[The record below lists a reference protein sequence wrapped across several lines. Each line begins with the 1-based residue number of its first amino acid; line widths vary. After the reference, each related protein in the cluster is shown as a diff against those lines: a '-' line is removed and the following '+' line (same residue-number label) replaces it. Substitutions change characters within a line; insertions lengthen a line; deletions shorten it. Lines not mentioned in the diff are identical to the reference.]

1 MAKEKRTIRFKG
13 NVQGVGFRY
22 NTVRAAGG
30 YDVTGYVK
38 NLPDGTVECVAEGE
52 AKEIDAFVDEV
63 TQRMGQHIRDTSQQS
78 GEATGRYDSF
88 GIRY

>member
-22 NTVRAAGG
+22 NTTRAAGG

-38 NLPDGTVECVAEGE
+38 NLSDGSVEIVAEGKP
-52 AKEIDAFVDEV
+52 KEIDAFLNEV
-63 TQRMGQHIRDTSQQS
+63 TDRMGSHIRDRSEQS
-78 GEATGRYDSF
+78 GEATGHYDLF

>member
-1 MAKEKRTIRFKG
+1 MAEQKRTIRFKG

-22 NTVRAAGG
+22 NTVRAADG

-52 AKEIDAFVDEV
+52 AKEIDAFVEELSR
-63 TQRMGQHIRDTSQQS
+63 RMGGHIRNTSQQTS
-78 GEATGRYDSF
+78 EATGRYDSF